1 MSKLETA
8 PTDKAQK
15 FEDVTRVL
23 FAVLQTAGPAKIT
36 HSLVAKKAGVSR
48 AWLYKY
54 VGSNRD
60 DLIQMAVLHLG
71 KRLTERD
78 LGEVVKTKAEL
89 TKSIVLG
96 MGRMFENTKEH
107 PWFIPVYFKYR
118 GAQGALGQA
127 IADVEQDYIKRQA
140 VLFQKVFKYS
150 APRAVIAAEVLTS
163 FRMGLAFSWQHG
175 ELSKKSD
182 QTEVLKSVEHWI
194 TELFTA

>member
-1 MSKLETA
+1 MSKSEST
-8 PTDKAQK
+8 PSDKAQK

-23 FAVLQTAGPAKIT
+23 FALLQTAAPSKIT

-54 VGSNRD
+54 IGADRD
-60 DLIQMAVLHLG
+60 ALIEMAVRHLG

-78 LGEVVKTKAEL
+78 LGDVIETKDQL

-96 MGRMFENTKEH
+96 MNRMFENTKAH

-118 GAQGALGQA
+118 GAHGVVGQA
-127 IADVEQDYIKRQA
+127 IADVEQDYISRQA
-140 VLFQKVFKYS
+140 LHFQKVFKY
-150 APRAVIAAEVLTS
+150 PRRQAVIAAEVLTS
-163 FRMGLAFSWQHG
+163 FRMGLAFSWQNG

-182 QTEVLKSVEHWI
+182 QTDVMKSIEHWMS
-194 TELFTA
+194 ELFMA